1 MESTNRPWLEG
12 VLDRVRGFMEARVLL
27 TAAELDLFT
36 LLKGRAVSAEELA
49 QERGWNAS
57 ATEILLDALTSM
69 GCLTKQQGRYTDTPE
84 AELHLS
90 ADSPDTVLP
99 YVLHLAGL
107 WKIWSS
113 LTDKVGPLPPDA
125 PALDRTAAFIGA
137 MHVLGRG
144 KAHRTIA
151 ALRPEESA
159 CLLDVGGASG
169 TYTIAFLRA
178 NPSAEATLFDLP
190 EVVPLAQRRMAEEGL
205 SDRVRIVAGDLRRD
219 PLPGGHDLA
228 LLSAIIHMNGPDE
241 NLVLF
246 RKCREALQPGG
257 RLVIRDHL
265 MSDDRT
271 SPRAG
276 ALFAVNMLVGTAGGR
291 TYSLK
296 ELQELLREAG
306 FEPPRVLEANGTMDD
321 LVEARK
327 PL

>member
-1 MESTNRPWLEG
+1 MATTNPVWLDG

-27 TAAELDLFT
+27 TAAELDVFT

-49 QERGWNAS
+49 QERTWNAT
-57 ATEILLDALTSM
+57 ATEILLDALTAM
-69 GCLTKQQGRYTDTPE
+69 GCLTKRQGRYADTQE
-84 AELHLS
+84 AELYLS
-90 ADSPDTVLP
+90 ADSPETVLP
-99 YVLHLAGL
+99 YLLHLAGL
-107 WKIWSS
+107 WKSWSG
-113 LTDKVGPLPPDA
+113 LTEKVGPLPPDT

-151 ALRPEESA
+151 ALRPQESIR
-159 CLLDVGGASG
+159 LLDVGGGSG

-178 NPSAEATLFDLP
+178 NPVAEATLFDLP

-205 SDRVRIVAGDLRRD
+205 SDRVRIVAGDLRSD

-228 LLSAIIHMNGPDE
+228 LLSAIIHMNGPEE
-241 NLVLF
+241 NLDLF
-246 RKCREALQPGG
+246 RKCREALTPGG

-291 TYSLK
+291 TYSLR
-296 ELQELLREAG
+296 ELRDLLLEAG
-306 FEPPRVLEANGTMDD
+306 FEEPRVLESNGTMDD
-321 LVEARK
+321 LIEARRS
-327 PL
+327 L